1 MALIRPFKG
10 LRPSP
15 GKAGEVVAPPYDV
28 MSYQEAVD
36 LAKDKP
42 NSFLHIS
49 RPEIDL
55 PPGTDPYSPRVYE
68 KAKSNLRVLL
78 DERILS
84 RDDVACF
91 YVYRLTG
98 HGVCQ
103 TGLVV
108 TASVDAYDKN
118 FIRKHEFTR
127 PVKEDDRVRQIDAL
141 CAQTGPV
148 LIAYPSST
156 LIDSIIASESVG
168 KPEMEVLAADGVRHE
183 VWVVSSAEKLAQ
195 LVALFDDLPAVYIAD
210 GHHRSAA
217 ASRVKKLM
225 AERDSDQSNDAKS
238 YDYFLAV
245 AFPQDQMQILAYNR
259 VVTDLN
265 GLSPDDFLECL
276 QKDFDVRSSDEPV
289 TPEKKGEMGLYL
301 DGHWYILTASTNS
314 ISDDPVENLDVSI
327 LSNRVLAPVLGIHD
341 LRKDRRI
348 DFVGG
353 IRGAQELM
361 RRVDS
366 KEMACAFSLFPTKIE
381 ELMRVADE
389 GQVMPPKSTWFEPK
403 LADGLVSHILD

>member
-36 LAKDKP
+36 LAEDKP

-55 PPGTDPYSPRVYE
+55 PPGTDPYSSRVYE

-276 QKDFDVRSSDEPV
+276 QKDFDVRPSDEPV

-327 LSNRVLAPVLGIHD
+327 LSNQVLAPVLGIHD

-353 IRGAQELM
+353 IRGTQELM
-361 RRVDS
+361 KRVDS

>member
-15 GKAGEVVAPPYDV
+15 GKAGEVAAPPYDV

-55 PPGTDPYSPRVYE
+55 PPGTDPYSSRVYE
-68 KAKSNLRVLL
+68 KAKSNLRALL

-84 RDDVACF
+84 RDEVACF

-183 VWVVSSAEKLAQ
+183 VWVVSSAEKLAR
-195 LVALFDDLPAVYIAD
+195 LVVLFDDLPALYIAD

-225 AERDSDQSNDAKS
+225 AERDSDQSNDVKS

-276 QKDFDVRSSDEPV
+276 RKDFDVRPSDEPV
-289 TPEKKGEMGLYL
+289 TPEQKGDMGLYL
-301 DGHWYILTASTNS
+301 DGHWYILTVSTNS

-353 IRGAQELM
+353 IRGTQELM
-361 RRVDS
+361 KRVDS

>member
-36 LAKDKP
+36 LAEDKP

-55 PPGTDPYSPRVYE
+55 PPGTDPYSSIVYE

-276 QKDFDVRSSDEPV
+276 QKDFDVRPSDEPV
-289 TPEKKGEMGLYL
+289 TPEKKGGMGLYL

-353 IRGAQELM
+353 IRGTQELM
-361 RRVDS
+361 KRVDS
-366 KEMACAFSLFPTKIE
+366 EEMACAFSLFPTKIE

>member
-36 LAKDKP
+36 LAEDKP

-55 PPGTDPYSPRVYE
+55 PPGTDPYSSRVYE

-195 LVALFDDLPAVYIAD
+195 LVALFDDLSAVYIAD

-265 GLSPDDFLECL
+265 GLSPNDFLECL
-276 QKDFDVRSSDEPV
+276 QKDFDVRPSDEPV
-289 TPEKKGEMGLYL
+289 TPKKKGEMGLYL

-353 IRGAQELM
+353 IRGTQELM
-361 RRVDS
+361 KRVDS